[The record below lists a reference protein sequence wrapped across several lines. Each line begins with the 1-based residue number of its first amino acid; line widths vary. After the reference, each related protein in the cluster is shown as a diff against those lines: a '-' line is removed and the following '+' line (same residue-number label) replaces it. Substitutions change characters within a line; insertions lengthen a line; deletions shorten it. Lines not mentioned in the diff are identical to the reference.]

1 MLLDTGVLHCDPHPG
16 NLLRTYDG
24 RLCILDW
31 GMTLQVPNDLQYAL
45 LEFIAHVNTE
55 DLDAIPRDFV
65 NLGFTPPDKLE
76 RVANSGITDGL
87 SFMLRQLSGGGG
99 AKAMQQRVRAELQ
112 ERYGTEDKDEI
123 RKLARAEMVQRM
135 EDQLASEG
143 VDVRGVSNVMEEM
156 SRRNRELFQ
165 LPTWVL
171 YVVRAFSTLEG
182 IGLSVDESYAILKEC
197 YPYLAR
203 RLFKDDSP
211 RARAALSAMIY
222 GKNSDTV
229 DVDKFLEM
237 TDGFASYTSAT
248 SGAGLADASSEVV
261 LADSDKASQE
271 AQRELVADVL
281 FAEDSNL
288 VQETVVKEAA
298 SLLDASVRAALTD
311 AIDATP
317 LLPHK
322 LNGEEADGPLR
333 NAIAGLRN
341 LPGPARAALPSCRCP
356 GGWAAQPIGR
366 RRDPS
371 VDQADRIRP
380 GATPVRSATSVL

>member
-1 MLLDTGVLHCDPHPG
+1 
-16 NLLRTYDG
+16 
-24 RLCILDW
+24 
-31 GMTLQVPNDLQYAL
+31 
-45 LEFIAHVNTE
+45 
-55 DLDAIPRDFV
+55 
-65 NLGFTPPDKLE
+65 
-76 RVANSGITDGL
+76 
-87 SFMLRQLSGGGG
+87 
-99 AKAMQQRVRAELQ
+99 MQQRVRAELQ

-222 GKNSDTV
+222 GKNSDTI

-248 SGAGLADASSEVV
+248 SGAGLADGSSEIVV
-261 LADSDKASQE
+261 MDADKASQE

-341 LPGPARAALPSCRCP
+341 LPGPARAALLPLT
-356 GGWAAQPIGR
+356 GGVEAAAALAETIAPLVKADERDRKVLGAAEKIGGVVGGGGEGFDAQKVVEAVSTSDVDLTPETARRAGLVGR
-366 RRDPS
+366 RFAAAVLDRAAERAHGAGGVGETLAS
-371 VDQADRIRP
+371 AARQASDAVRP
-380 GATPVRSATSVL
+380 AAKPEKEEVAP

>member
-1 MLLDTGVLHCDPHPG
+1 
-16 NLLRTYDG
+16 
-24 RLCILDW
+24 
-31 GMTLQVPNDLQYAL
+31 
-45 LEFIAHVNTE
+45 
-55 DLDAIPRDFV
+55 
-65 NLGFTPPDKLE
+65 
-76 RVANSGITDGL
+76 
-87 SFMLRQLSGGGG
+87 
-99 AKAMQQRVRAELQ
+99 MQQRVRVELQ

-248 SGAGLADASSEVV
+248 SGAGLADGSSEVV
-261 LADSDKASQE
+261 VADSDKASQE

-281 FAEDSNL
+281 FAEESNL

-322 LNGEEADGPLR
+322 LSGEEADGPLR

-341 LPGPARAALPSCRCP
+341 LPGPARAALLPLT
-356 GGWAAQPIGR
+356 GGIEAAASIAEAVAPLVKADERDRKVLGAAEKIGGLVGGGGEGFDAQKVVEAVSTSDVDLTPETARRAGLVGR
-366 RRDPS
+366 RFAAAVLDRAAERAHGAGGVGETLAS
-371 VDQADRIRP
+371 AARQASDVVRP
-380 GATPVRSATSVL
+380 AAKPEKEEVAP